1 MSEGVFGYGK
11 TAILTEKDKAFID
24 LILSGIDKY
33 EAFEKIY
40 PEKVKGRTKK
50 QVGKSIGDL
59 LNKKKCREYKES
71 RERQVEE
78 ALEKEVE
85 KKAKAI
91 VDGIM
96 EEEEL
101 MLHYSNIARDEEES
115 TSNRLRALDS
125 LAKYRFQLDK
135 KQLELQGELQQ
146 VIIVDDFE
154 DDPDDDSQGRD

>member
-1 MSEGVFGYGK
+1 MSEGVFGRGK
-11 TAILTEKDKAFID
+11 TAILSERDKAFID
-24 LILSGIDKY
+24 LILSGVNKLD
-33 EAFEKIY
+33 AFKQIY
-40 PEKVKGRTKK
+40 PEKIEGRTNK
-50 QVGKSIGDL
+50 QIYKSISDL
-59 LNKKKCREYKES
+59 LNKPKCKEYRQS
-71 RERQVEE
+71 REKQAEE
-78 ALEKEVE
+78 ALEKAVE
-85 KKAKAI
+85 KKAKEI

-154 DDPDDDSQGRD
+154 SEEDPDEEGE